1 MPKEGFGPEEVGG
14 PITDIRAS
22 ESRTRHKLSVVSE
35 RDRETV
41 NVNLKLCACVKWSTC
56 DCALACKAEQ

>member
-35 RDRETV
+35 RDCKCKFETV
-41 NVNLKLCACVKWSTC
+41 CLCQVEH
-56 DCALACKAEQ
+56 L